1 MNPAHDYELIGIKKK
16 KKSSKLFWLP
26 ILDLDHVY

>member
-1 MNPAHDYELIGIKKK
+1 MNPAHDYELIGIKK